1 MSIKIKYVQGHVEVY
16 DDGEFLFSAD
26 NTTEAQKDLEEM
38 GESYA

>member
-1 MSIKIKYVQGHVEVY
+1 MSITIKYVQGHVEVY

-26 NTTEAQKDLEEM
+26 NPAEAQKDQEEM